1 MTDDALSRWEL
12 EHNPPSPGAL
22 PHRLADP
29 SQELTDLAAAH
40 PDHDI
45 WAERLPGLPQL
56 KYVAQR
62 RQGSNAHPYLA
73 VTSDLTELRDALR
86 PDTPR

>member
-12 EHNPPSPGAL
+12 EHNPPKLGLL
-22 PHRLADP
+22 PHRLAEP
-29 SQELTDLAAAH
+29 LQELTELAAAH

-45 WAERLPGLPQL
+45 WAERLPGHPQL

-62 RQGSNAHPYLA
+62 RQGTNARPYLA
-73 VTSDLTELRDALR
+73 MTGDLTELQDALR
-86 PDTPR
+86 PDSAS